1 LDDRDQSSGDTKLSY
16 ARTHIFT
23 DSSRRYGRQS
33 GPASTTSPARKSP
46 ELSIMEPGG
55 KSTPLS
61 SFKGKVI
68 VIEFLFLGS
77 QHCMRVATTL
87 NKLYEELGSRGLQPV
102 GIAFGPDAT
111 AANTY
116 LATKNLKTQL
126 PCWVRGH
133 KRRGYLLSRWQR

>member
-1 LDDRDQSSGDTKLSY
+1 MQGLTSLLILLVVTVASLAPPPPQVPRGNLRSSPSWSL
-16 ARTHIFT
+16 
-23 DSSRRYGRQS
+23 
-33 GPASTTSPARKSP
+33 
-46 ELSIMEPGG
+46 GG

-87 NKLYEELGSRGLQPV
+87 NQLYEELGSRGLRPV

-116 LATKNLKTQL
+116 LATKNLQL
-126 PCWVRGH
+126 NYPV
-133 KRRGYLLSRWQR
+133 GYA